1 MSRLEKLLRHLGIA
15 ELVGV
20 KIDHRNARTVLH
32 FRLPQIVQMLVPMAE
47 LFQVFGDVLGEQ
59 DVTGIAAIHHALGD
73 VDAGTGNVG
82 PTAHIY
88 YPAYRPTVHAHTQ
101 PELRMFFYRAADL
114 QRAFHW
120 RLRRVVKNQR
130 HSIAGRNC
138 NQPMVCV
145 GFAELFGATDNLIPA
160 ARVSGAADQ
169 SVNLE

>member
-1 MSRLEKLLRHLGIA
+1 MSRLEKLLRYLGIA
-15 ELVGV
+15 EFFGV
-20 KIDHRNARTVLH
+20 KIHHRHMRTVFH
-32 FRLPQIVQMLVPMAE
+32 FRLTQVVQMLFPVAE
-47 LFQVFGDVLGEQ
+47 LFQVFSDVLGKQ
-59 DVTGIAAIHHALGD
+59 DVLGIATIHHSLGN
-73 VDAGTGNVG
+73 VDAGTGDVG

-130 HSIAGRNC
+130 HPVAGRNC

-145 GFAELFGATDNLIPA
+145 GFAELFGATDNLI
-160 ARVSGAADQ
+160 Q
-169 SVNLE
+169 QLE